1 MPEQRLL
8 KLNEQGFQ
16 KRKQLLDQQTKKNR
30 PASAPSPPSTAGTS
44 GKGKDKGKKGENSKK
59 RGRETGVDTVSESR
73 PTVHNSFCLAQMF
86 SDLAFSLQELA
97 AVFGLDFSADR

>member
-1 MPEQRLL
+1 
-8 KLNEQGFQ
+8 
-16 KRKQLLDQQTKKNR
+16 
-30 PASAPSPPSTAGTS
+30 
-44 GKGKDKGKKGENSKK
+44 
-59 RGRETGVDTVSESR
+59 VDTVSESR